1 MESWQEEDLGYG
13 QITFKFILYLHANGL
28 MYNHNKIYDFM
39 SRYEKYIQLNMCI
52 FICVCRLYPVA
63 LDSNS
68 HIVSF
73 IHCYYHKI
81 SSFVLVY
88 SYLSFEMESYSLA
101 EAALELTMHRSLNLR
116 QFYLSLLLLS
126 QPSSGHMGVGN
137 GSQAQWQVILLPE
150 SPHWPSLIGQT
161 SWAVRAWILLPLPP
175 RCWNCKPA
183 PNLSFPGSSGI

>member
-1 MESWQEEDLGYG
+1 MYLWHEVNGKLGNRKMESWQEEDLGYG

-73 IHCYYHKI
+73 IHC
-81 SSFVLVY
+81 
-88 SYLSFEMESYSLA
+88 
-101 EAALELTMHRSLNLR
+101 
-116 QFYLSLLLLS
+116 
-126 QPSSGHMGVGN
+126 
-137 GSQAQWQVILLPE
+137 
-150 SPHWPSLIGQT
+150 
-161 SWAVRAWILLPLPP
+161 
-175 RCWNCKPA
+175 
-183 PNLSFPGSSGI
+183 